1 MVKIVVNYSGYLEL
15 VVDLP
20 LWKMME
26 FVSWDDDIPSIG
38 KQNVPH
44 HQSAYQLCMMVP
56 SSYSW
61 FIPSFSHLS
70 ISQLNAIANR
80 TGGPIPYDSHF
91 WQMDHHLPSGKRL
104 HSYWKWP
111 FIVDLPIKNGTFI
124 VDLHVPL
131 HVGKITTCSF
141 LYGSHLPTWFSDAD
155 RKKNKTWGHKT
166 LFKSHM
172 YSFQSASEIN
182 LQFSQKKI
190 WIGPKK
196 KRYHGAILNYVWS
209 TGEPQSFP
217 QPWQFYSS
225 RSARRIVHTPWST
238 WWDTE
243 SPSLNRTSPQVTP
256 SKRVFPCSK
265 CSRCSAPQVV
275 TSLCPGWIADSI
287 KQSNQSWDTFLK
299 CAARRG

>member
-190 WIGPKK
+190 WIGQKK
-196 KRYHGAILNYVWS
+196 KVPRSNFELCMKHWGTPIFSSTMAILFIKIGTKNS
-209 TGEPQSFP
+209 TYTLEHMVRYRIPFTEQNFP
-217 QPWQFYSS
+217 
-225 RSARRIVHTPWST
+225 
-238 WWDTE
+238 
-243 SPSLNRTSPQVTP
+243 PSN
-256 SKRVFPCSK
+256 SK
-265 CSRCSAPQVV
+265 
-275 TSLCPGWIADSI
+275 
-287 KQSNQSWDTFLK
+287 
-299 CAARRG
+299 